1 MNAKEK
7 KRHCAELITK
17 HYVKSILKTTP
28 QLPRGWEGSPSEI
41 RTETVAPGG
50 TVML

>member
-17 HYVKSILKTTP
+17 HYVKPILKLLPNFLEDGKGPP
-28 QLPRGWEGSPSEI
+28 QRSGLKP
-41 RTETVAPGG
+41 
-50 TVML
+50 